1 VRYFCGQLLW
11 FNVFAKFKIDWLT
24 NYSMV
29 LGLFQKM
36 SSGLVRFLLG
46 ARAG

>member
-1 VRYFCGQLLW
+1 LWLAQLLW

-29 LGLFQKM
+29 LGLLEKM
-36 SSGLVRFLLG
+36 ISGVARFLLG
-46 ARAG
+46 TRAG